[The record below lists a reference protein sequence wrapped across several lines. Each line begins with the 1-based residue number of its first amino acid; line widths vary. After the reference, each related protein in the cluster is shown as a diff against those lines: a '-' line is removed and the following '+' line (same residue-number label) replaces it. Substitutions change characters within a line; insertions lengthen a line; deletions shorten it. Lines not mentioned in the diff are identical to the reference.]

1 MRLEAQALDKVYG
14 PHIALANMSFTL
26 DSGEVLGYMGANGA
40 GKSTTVRIL
49 VGLSRPTNGRVLA
62 DGADIQNDLVGY
74 KARLG
79 YVPEEAYVYSY
90 LSGIEY
96 LELNAGLR
104 GIRDDLAA
112 WKIGRLL
119 E

>member
-1 MRLEAQALDKVYG
+1 M
-14 PHIALANMSFTL
+14 
-26 DSGEVLGYMGANGA
+26 
-40 GKSTTVRIL
+40 L

-62 DGADIQNDLVGY
+62 DGRDIQTGLTAY

-79 YVPEEAYVYSY
+79 YVPEEAHVYSY

-96 LELNAGLR
+96 PELNAGLR
-104 GIRDDLAA
+104 AIRDDLAA

-119 E
+119 EYFSLAQHRFSPLSQYSKGMRRVVIDRYGRDFRH